1 MEINILN
8 LIKITFTI
16 LLFFFGITTLLFADQ
31 TSQIVGSWCFYEQ
44 TGFEQ
49 TFPEKVDITFHKNGS
64 YDWEEGPVFK
74 QKGAWSISQDKL
86 IMSNVGTHK
95 ILSLNENDMKLER
108 GSIMKFR
115 KGKCDKK
122 NFSDQDITAF
132 HNAASTGDIKVIKD
146 YLNKGIDVNIADWNR
161 GDTALIKAAK
171 FCKVKVA
178 KFLIKKN
185 ANKNLKNENDKSP
198 LDYAKSSIFHEG
210 CDELVKFLQ

>member
-1 MEINILN
+1 MK
-8 LIKITFTI
+8 LIKIILTI
-16 LLFFFGITTLLFADQ
+16 SLFFFGITTLLFADQ
-31 TSQIVGSWCFYEQ
+31 TSQLVGSWCFYEQ
-44 TGFEQ
+44 AGSGQ

-74 QKGAWSISQDKL
+74 QKGTWNISHDKL

-115 KGKCDKK
+115 KGECDKK
-122 NFSDQDITAF
+122 SFSDQDITAF
-132 HNAASTGDIKVIKD
+132 HNAASTGNIKVIKD
-146 YLNKGIDVNIADWNR
+146 YINKGIDVNIADWNR

-178 KFLIKKN
+178 EFLINKG
-185 ANKNLKNENDKSP
+185 ANKNLKNENDKSA
-198 LDYAKSSIFHEG
+198 LDYSKSSSFHEG
-210 CDELVKFLQ
+210 CDEIVKLLQ